1 MRTFLTATVAA
12 AALFGAATAAQAQAV
27 GHVGAN
33 WTHSD
38 ADVAGFDVDGDAFQL
53 EGAAAFKLGGLGAQV
68 DGSFTDGED
77 VNSTWAA
84 TGHLNGTLGGALAG
98 GFVGFEANDDV
109 TTWGLGVE
117 AQADLAPNTV
127 LYGQLGYGQ
136 NDNDLGADAD
146 LWAVRGEL
154 RQYFAENI
162 RLSGSVGYTNVDPK
176 GFSSADVWNFG
187 VEGEYQFAGTPF
199 SLYAGYVRTEADD
212 VDLSADTFQLGAR
225 YTFGGA
231 TLRGR
236 DAAGAMLG
244 SVSKLFGGLN

>member
-1 MRTFLTATVAA
+1 MRTFLTATAAA
-12 AALFGAATAAQAQAV
+12 AALFGAAAAQAQVV

-33 WTHSD
+33 YAHSD
-38 ADVAGFDVDGDAFQL
+38 ADVGGFDIDGDAFQL
-53 EGAAAFKLGGLGAQV
+53 EGSAAFKVGGLGAAV

-77 VNSTWAA
+77 IDSTWAA
-84 TGHLNGTLGGALAG
+84 TGHLNGVLGGALVG
-98 GFVGFEANDDV
+98 GFAGFDTTDDNTV
-109 TTWGLGVE
+109 WGLGVE
-117 AQADLAPNTV
+117 GQADLAPATV

-136 NDNDLGADAD
+136 SDIDGGPDAD

-162 RLSGSVGYTNVDPK
+162 RLSGSVNYTNVDLK

-199 SLYAGYVRTEADD
+199 SAFAGYVRTEADD
-212 VDLSADTFQLGAR
+212 IDLSANTFQIGAR

>member
-12 AALFGAATAAQAQAV
+12 AALFGAAAAQAQVV

-33 WTHSD
+33 YAHRD

-77 VNSTWAA
+77 MDSLWSA
-84 TGHLNGTLGGALAG
+84 TGHLNGNIGGALVG
-98 GFVGFEANDDV
+98 GFAGF
-109 TTWGLGVE
+109 TTTDGDTVWGLGAE
-117 AQADLAPNTV
+117 AQANLAPNTV

-136 NDNDLGADAD
+136 TDKDLGDAD
-146 LWAVRGEL
+146 LWAVRGEV
-154 RQYFAENI
+154 RHYFAENI

-176 GFSSADVWNFG
+176 GFSSADLWNFG

-199 SLYAGYVRTEADD
+199 SLFAGYVHSDADD
-212 VDLSADTFQLGAR
+212 LDLNADTFQVGAR